1 MRTALVVIL
10 QAKVS
15 DELLSLEMAQRV
27 LQLHELDEQV
37 VLGIEP
43 WRRHRR
49 LEVEAQPLLDAET
62 AQFRGALREV
72 EEEDEVEHDRCGEYG
87 IAAEKVELDLHG
99 IPEPSEDVDVVPT
112 FFVI

>member
-10 QAKVS
+10 QAKVG

-27 LQLHELDEQV
+27 LQLHELDEQI

-49 LEVEAQPLLDAET
+49 LEVEAQPLLDPEA

-72 EEEDEVEHDRCGEYG
+72 EEQDEVEHKGCGEDG
-87 IAAEKVELDLHG
+87 IAAEKIELDLHR
-99 IPEPSEDVDVVPT
+99 IT
-112 FFVI
+112 